1 MHPASTPFPARRP
14 TQRVRTIA
22 LQVEALENG
31 RLRISSPH
39 ARGWAGVAG
48 NPMELAYV
56 LGQAFTEVTCASY
69 ALAKGEPYDLDRMT
83 THVPGDA
90 LAANPQRRLRS
101 GGRTTRRKS
110 HAPELWTKYEDG
122 TWRSPA
128 GRTYGENTRAVQN
141 VIKRRRE
148 KGLPT

>member
-1 MHPASTPFPARRP
+1 MHPAAIPFPARKP

-22 LQVEALENG
+22 VQAEIMDDG

-39 ARGWAGVAG
+39 ARGWAATAAT
-48 NPMELAYV
+48 PMELAHV
-56 LGQAFTEVTCASY
+56 MRQAFTEVTCASY

-90 LAANPQRRLRS
+90 LAANPQRRVRN
-101 GGRTTRRKS
+101 GRPVRRKS
-110 HAPELWTKYEDG
+110 HDPMLWTKYEDG
-122 TWRSPA
+122 SWRSPA
-128 GRTYGENTRAVQN
+128 GRTYGAETRAVQN
-141 VIKRRRE
+141 VIKRRQE